1 MSMDYEIEQAPKSSR
16 SYVLTLLLAYF
27 LGTFGVHRF
36 YTGYV
41 LIGVIQLLTLG
52 GLCIWTFIDLVSLVL
67 NKYKDADGHELEGH
81 NPGCALIV
89 GIILVLSFIMG
100 GLSSVFNLIVH

>member
-1 MSMDYEIEQAPKSSR
+1 MSMDYELEQSPKSSK

-52 GLCIWTFIDLVSLVL
+52 GLCIWTFIDLVSFHIVKPYSVVSCDFVANLVS
-67 NKYKDADGHELEGH
+67 
-81 NPGCALIV
+81 GCSTT
-89 GIILVLSFIMG
+89 SF
-100 GLSSVFNLIVH
+100 